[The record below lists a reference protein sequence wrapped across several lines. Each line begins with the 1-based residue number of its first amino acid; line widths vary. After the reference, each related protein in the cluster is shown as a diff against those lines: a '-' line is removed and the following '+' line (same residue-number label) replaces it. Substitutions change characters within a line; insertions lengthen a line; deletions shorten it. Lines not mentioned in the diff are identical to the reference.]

1 MTSTRNWT
9 SAIRHYCCR
18 LVVGLLMVI
27 NTVQAET
34 IKPALLK
41 AQTFTDDDAVLISD
55 SDGQVLYQW
64 RADQAMI
71 PASLTK
77 LATTYLAIEKWGLEH
92 RFKTQFYI
100 FGTQL
105 WVKGYGDPY
114 LVSEELDLVADQ
126 LREHNLTQISSIHID
141 ANYFSK
147 DVVPGRS
154 DVNDPYNAPISA
166 VAANFNTAMLK
177 KTGGQVVSAEP
188 QTPLTATARG
198 LATSIRPGVTRI
210 NLINVDNA
218 QRNFA
223 ELLILK
229 LDLVDPQININQT
242 LPTQARLIYQHT
254 NSRSL
259 QTVLQGAMKYSNNFV
274 TNQVFL
280 KLAEDTDTSAL
291 NFNTATRWVRQ
302 KLKQDF
308 AWPEAVINEG
318 AGLDRQNR
326 LSAKQIDELLVALQP
341 HQRVLATVPLSAYP
355 NAVAYAKTGT
365 LDGVSNYAGFINIAN
380 RQYRFVFLFNRLVDY
395 RYRDKLLQHLARQ
408 LSRL

>member
-1 MTSTRNWT
+1 M
-9 SAIRHYCCR
+9 
-18 LVVGLLMVI
+18 
-27 NTVQAET
+27 
-34 IKPALLK
+34 LK

-229 LDLVDPQININQT
+229 LGLTDPQININQT
-242 LPTQARLIYQHT
+242 LPTPARLIYQHT